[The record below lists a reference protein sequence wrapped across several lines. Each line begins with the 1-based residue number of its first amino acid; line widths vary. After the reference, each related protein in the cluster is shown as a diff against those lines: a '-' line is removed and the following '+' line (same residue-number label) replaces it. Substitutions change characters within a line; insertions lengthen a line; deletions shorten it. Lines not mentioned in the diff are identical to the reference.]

1 MIKPLNYKGK
11 LLNAVQWNGVNMQ
24 EVSAFVGNK
33 LMHPHLCMG
42 FVYLYVLTPDGICQ
56 VNEEDYIGKDKEGN
70 CYAISQKELE

>member
-1 MIKPLNYKGK
+1 
-11 LLNAVQWNGVNMQ
+11 
-24 EVSAFVGNK
+24 VSAFAGNK

-42 FVYLYVLTPDGICQ
+42 FVYLYILTPDGICQ